1 MGDFPMSG
9 FAYGGGDQ
17 APVQAY
23 GHADL
28 TVISPTG
35 SSVVAFP
42 RAGWA
47 LDKARTTHDLN
58 TVRLTLDLAVCGPSN
73 LIRHAYT
80 VFAVT
85 VPLDSTHATQHT
97 FPSPSNP

>member
-1 MGDFPMSG
+1 MSG

-23 GHADL
+23 GHAEL
-28 TVISPTG
+28 NVMSSTG
-35 SSVVAFP
+35 GSVVAFP

-47 LDKARTTHDLN
+47 LDRARTTHDLN
-58 TVRLTLDLAVCGPSN
+58 TVRLSLDLAVCGPLN
-73 LIRHAYT
+73 LIRLAYT

-85 VPLDSTHATQHT
+85 VPLESTHATQHT
-97 FPSPSNP
+97 FPNPNNP